1 MCEYFLKDCY
11 DQLKL
16 LKSTKQIFIDSY
28 LFIGTSIEVES
39 TSTLHNSS
47 PIQDRRFK
55 LNRHILHVPDMGSKL
70 TINSTFGSQVIDP
83 SEMENRRGLR
93 PRRVLS
99 SIASSS
105 DEHSKSQGM
114 LNKIRESKSLDP
126 LPLIKKPPEPANK
139 YLNPNKRSTKSL
151 ENCDKCGDIQ
161 IITLPNSKLN
171 NNNFPN
177 GNIIN
182 LSNEDNTLSM
192 EEVEVPLLQSN
203 INPVIH
209 RRRRGSSN
217 DEGTEEQ
224 SSKRWRSL
232 ESVPAACDQISDDQQ
247 KKIMPRHSIKS
258 WIVGL
263 FNGNGVKNSN
273 TSLRKGVLDEF
284 NNLQTEKESI
294 V

>member
-1 MCEYFLKDCY
+1 MFK
-11 DQLKL
+11 
-16 LKSTKQIFIDSY
+16 
-28 LFIGTSIEVES
+28 GASIEVES

-47 PIQDRRFK
+47 PIPDRRFK
-55 LNRHILHVPDMGSKL
+55 LNRHILHVPDLGSKL

-83 SEMENRRGLR
+83 SELENRRGLR

-126 LPLIKKPPEPANK
+126 LPLIKKPPEPTNK
-139 YLNPNKRSTKSL
+139 YLTPNKRSTKSL

-161 IITLPNSKLN
+161 IITLPNNKLN

-203 INPVIH
+203 MNPVIH

-273 TSLRKGVLDEF
+273 SSLRKGVLDEF